1 MSPFEAISRHSYAT
15 PVPCSGQP
23 QALDPEMRKRLSKPC
38 FSSRALKTH
47 VPDTWAD
54 VLAQRWPHVRTWPDG
69 CCTVHRIRRPARHTG
84 CHNRTCREAIPAAT
98 LVGASE
104 GARLLRLRI
113 RSLALGLRIAA
124 RTGPPRTIVGKSRA
138 PVKSSTSPACELSAR
153 KRGSRHVLGR
163 VRSGVL
169 VHISRV
175 SERLSRTS
183 SSVSLDPARWHARP
197 SSTPVTTTWPP
208 CRNC

>member
-1 MSPFEAISRHSYAT
+1 MVVQGIILFDSLRAT
-15 PVPCSGQP
+15 PAVT
-23 QALDPEMRKRLSKPC
+23 
-38 FSSRALKTH
+38 F
-47 VPDTWAD
+47 
-54 VLAQRWPHVRTWPDG
+54 
-69 CCTVHRIRRPARHTG
+69 
-84 CHNRTCREAIPAAT
+84 RTCREAIPAAT

-183 SSVSLDPARWHARP
+183 SSVSLDPARWHTPALPPRLSHQHGRRVGIADLAVGTANRPLAIGLLRLPACDHQLALTATVQRPAAR
-197 SSTPVTTTWPP
+197 
-208 CRNC
+208 